1 MSDSHAS
8 ATSKIVQGSSTGPWR
23 DRFVGTSPQEVLKSV
38 FGYPDFRSL
47 QAQAVARVMSG
58 QDALVL
64 MPTGGGKSICYQIPA
79 LCRAGMGLVVSP
91 LIALM
96 DDQVAGLRQ
105 VGINAAALHSELDTD
120 EASQIQADLHS
131 GRLDILYVSPER
143 LLSPGTLERL
153 GRQKLSL
160 IAIDEAHCISAWGH
174 EFRPEYRALAALPHH
189 FPHVPRIALTATAD
203 PRTRDDIL
211 NALDMHNAEILIS
224 SFHRPNLI
232 LTAVPKGS
240 ETGQLLAALEKHR
253 KEASIVYCGSRAR
266 TERIAA
272 ALQNKGYAALAYHAG
287 LSALEKRA
295 ALLRFRS
302 GEPLV
307 IVATIAFGM
316 GIDRPDVRAV
326 IHLDMPASPEAY
338 YQQIGRAGRDG
349 LPSDTLLLYGGD
361 DMARARHWLEISNAP
376 DSEKKVMRSRL
387 EAMIALTETTSC
399 RTTALLHCF
408 GETLSTP
415 CGHCDNCLH
424 PVLTF
429 DGTQAARKFL
439 STVYRTGQR
448 YGALHIINVLR
459 GKKTEATERNKHE
472 ALSVW
477 GIGKDKTEHFWR
489 SVSRQLIARGALKAE
504 GQYSGLALQTEIA
517 RPILRGD
524 ETVHLRA
531 DTTAELENAIR
542 HKSKNTSPPLEPEK
556 QPLFEALRQ
565 WRSSEARE
573 QETPPYT
580 IFHDSTLRDIA
591 TYSPRSLADLEQ
603 IKGVGQSKLERY
615 GEAVLAVIA
624 AGA

>member
-1 MSDSHAS
+1 MSTPLGSTVQNP
-8 ATSKIVQGSSTGPWR
+8 ATHTQAGLKR
-23 DRFVGTSPQEVLKSV
+23 DRFVGTSAQEVLHSV

-47 QAQAVARVMSG
+47 QTQAVEHVMHG
-58 QDALVL
+58 QDVLVL

-79 LCRAGMGLVVSP
+79 LCRAGMGLVISP

-96 DDQVAGLRQ
+96 DDQVASLRQ
-105 VGINAAALHSELDTD
+105 VGINAAALHSELDAD
-120 EASQIQADLHS
+120 EASAVQADITS

-143 LLSPGTLERL
+143 LLSPATLERL
-153 GRQKLSL
+153 ARQKLSL

-174 EFRPEYRALAALPHH
+174 EFRPEYRALAALPQH
-189 FPHVPRIALTATAD
+189 FPGVPRIALTATAD
-203 PRTRDDIL
+203 QRTRDDIL
-211 NALDMHNAEILIS
+211 AALGMPHAAVLVS
-224 SFHRPNLI
+224 SFHRPNLSV
-232 LTAVPKGS
+232 TALPKGS
-240 ETGQLLAALEKHR
+240 ETAQLLAALEKHR
-253 KEASIVYCGSRAR
+253 NEACIVYCGSRAR

-272 ALQNKGYAALAYHAG
+272 ALRTKGYAALAYHAG

-302 GEPLV
+302 GEPLI

-361 DMARARHWLEISNAP
+361 DMARARHWLEMSTAP
-376 DSEKKVMRSRL
+376 DTEKRIMRSRL
-387 EAMIALTETTSC
+387 EAMIAFTETTSC

-408 GETLSTP
+408 GETLPEP
-415 CGHCDNCLH
+415 CGHCDNCRH

-448 YGALHIINVLR
+448 YGVLHIINVLR
-459 GKKTEATERNKHE
+459 GKQTEAVDRNNHE
-472 ALSVW
+472 KLSVW
-477 GIGKDKTEHFWR
+477 GIGKDKTELFWR
-489 SVSRQLIARGALKAE
+489 SVSRQLIARGALKTE
-504 GQYSGLALQTEIA
+504 GQYSGLVLHPDVA
-517 RPILRGD
+517 RPILRGE

-531 DTTAELENAIR
+531 DTTAELEKAISNRNAA
-542 HKSKNTSPPLEPEK
+542 SPTSLDPEK

-565 WRSSEARE
+565 WRLSEARE

-591 TYSPRSLADLEQ
+591 TQEPHSLDELGQ
-603 IKGVGQSKLERY
+603 IKGVGQSKLSRY
-615 GEAVLAVIA
+615 GEAVLAVLA